1 MQGGLSDWRR
11 WLRLLSLF
19 AAAAS
24 LFMSAA
30 CPRAGAGDATPAAA
44 QAAAPQSNTAL
55 ETAGSEVPLVQAQ
68 LDAPD
73 HNPRQLPL
81 SRIELPP
88 GFAISLYASEVPSAR
103 EMSLS
108 PSGVLYVGSRDAGNV
123 YALLDNNADLYA
135 DELITL
141 ARDKWLPVGVCFH
154 EGALYYSEVDG
165 IYRFNDI
172 EAHLKQPKVAELV
185 TRLPDR
191 EHHGWKFIRFGPD
204 GKLYVPV
211 GVPCN
216 VCETK
221 DPFGAILR
229 MDTNGKNQQVVARGM
244 RNTVGFAWQPGT
256 GIMYWTDN
264 GRDLLGNDLPPD
276 ELNRIA
282 AGSAVGE
289 KAPHYGFPYW
299 HGRSTRDPEFGKQHQ
314 ASEFVLPVQELG
326 PHVAAL
332 GMRFCESA
340 MFPPQYRGA
349 IFIAEHGSWNRDKK
363 LGYRISMVTLDAAG
377 NSTGYSVFCQGWLQP
392 GEKVWGRPADVEFMP
407 DGSLL
412 VSDDYAGCIYR
423 ITYSQP

>member
-1 MQGGLSDWRR
+1 MSMQGGFPGWRR
-11 WLRLLSLF
+11 GLKFQALTAAAVTLLF
-19 AAAAS
+19 AT
-24 LFMSAA
+24 A
-30 CPRAGAGDATPAAA
+30 CPRAGAGDAAPAAA
-44 QAAAPQSNTAL
+44 PHSNLAL
-55 ETAGSEVPLVQAQ
+55 EPAASSEEPQVAAQ
-68 LDAPD
+68 LDSPD

-81 SRIELPP
+81 DRIQLPP
-88 GFAISLYASEVPSAR
+88 GFSISMYASDVPSAR
-103 EMSLS
+103 ELSLS
-108 PSGVLYVGSRDAGNV
+108 PAGVLYAGSRDAGNV
-123 YALLDNNADLYA
+123 YALLDNNADYYA
-135 DELITL
+135 DELVTL

-154 EGALYYSEVDG
+154 DGALYYSEVDG
-165 IYRFNDI
+165 IYRFKDI

-216 VCETK
+216 ICETK

-229 MDTNGKNQQVVARGM
+229 MDANGKNQEVVARGM

-256 GIMYWTDN
+256 GVLYWTDN

-282 AGSAVGE
+282 PNSGTGA
-289 KAPHYGFPYW
+289 KAPHFGFPYW
-299 HGRSTRDPEFGKQHQ
+299 HGKSTRDPEFGKQHQ

-332 GMRFCESA
+332 GMRFCESR
-340 MFPPQYRGA
+340 MFPPEYQGA

-363 LGYRISMVTLDAAG
+363 LGYRVSLVTLDAAG
-377 NSTGYSVFCQGWLQP
+377 SSTGYSVFCEGWLQAD
-392 GEKVWGRPADVEFMP
+392 EKVWGRPADVEFMP

-412 VSDDYAGCIYR
+412 VSDDYAGCVYR
-423 ITYSQP
+423 ITYKQP